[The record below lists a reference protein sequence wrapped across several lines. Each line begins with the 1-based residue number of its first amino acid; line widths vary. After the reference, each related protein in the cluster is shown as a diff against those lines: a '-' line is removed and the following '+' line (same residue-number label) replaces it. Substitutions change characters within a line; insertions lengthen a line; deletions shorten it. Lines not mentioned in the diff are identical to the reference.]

1 MRYGGFPGLRT
12 IYGEENSIRSYIDGI
27 YSTVLLKDVI
37 ARNKI
42 RDTAILEKIILYL
55 CDNLGN
61 IFSAKRVAD
70 FMRSAGRAVSVETVY
85 NDLQFLQ
92 DALFCYKVPRYD
104 IKGKKLLETME
115 KYYIADQGIRF
126 KLLGFKDTGI
136 NGILENIV
144 FIELLRRGYQVYI
157 GKIKEYEIDFIA
169 EKNGEKEYFQ
179 VCYLLTNQDVVERE
193 YRPLQQIND
202 NFPKTILSMDELP
215 ASNTDG
221 ILRLN
226 LKQWL
231 LKT

>member
-1 MRYGGFPGLRT
+1 MTTLQKLSDTYGC
-12 IYGEENSIRSYIDGI
+12 IDC
-27 YSTVLLKDVI
+27 
-37 ARNKI
+37 
-42 RDTAILEKIILYL
+42 RD
-55 CDNLGN
+55 LG
-61 IFSAKRVAD
+61 SR
-70 FMRSAGRAVSVETVY
+70 
-85 NDLQFLQ
+85 Q
-92 DALFCYKVPRYD
+92 
-104 IKGKKLLETME
+104 LETLRDGLKQVSANE
-115 KYYIADQGIRF
+115 IKSASDGR
-126 KLLGFKDTGI
+126 
-136 NGILENIV
+136 V

-226 LKQWL
+226 LRQWL